1 MNPEFLIVRD
11 MTKNEFMDA
20 VQEAKTLLSRISEDT
35 VMMIAQNLGYCEES
49 PSMAELGKVDVL
61 SAVVELANQTE
72 RLREIAVKMQ
82 GSII

>member
-1 MNPEFLIVRD
+1 

-35 VMMIAQNLGYCEES
+35 VMMIAQNLNYCTES

>member
-1 MNPEFLIVRD
+1 MNPEFLVVRN

-20 VQEAKTLLSRISEDT
+20 VHEAQALLSRISEDT

-49 PSMAELGKVDVL
+49 PAMAELGKQDVL
-61 SAVVELANQTE
+61 SAVFELANQTE
-72 RLREIAVKMQ
+72 RLRDIAVRMQ